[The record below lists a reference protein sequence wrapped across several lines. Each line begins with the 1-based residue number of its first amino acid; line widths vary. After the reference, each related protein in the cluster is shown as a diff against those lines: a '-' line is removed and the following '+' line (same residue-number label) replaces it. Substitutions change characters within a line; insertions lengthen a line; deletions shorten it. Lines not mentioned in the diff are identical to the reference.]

1 MMYKLDLIC
10 TIWMLATSPNLP
22 FSNNSNQQQEITRKL
37 FLTGQQK
44 INACSY
50 SYDVIAAAYEWDI
63 DPWKLFALIYVESTW
78 SLDAV
83 SIVGAC
89 GITQI
94 VPKWHRDKYPG
105 LTCEDLHNDPRNAIH
120 LAAAIISQH
129 YTRFDSYAR
138 AFEAYNAGPRRVI
151 KDAVPL
157 RTIEYRNKI
166 INLSI
171 FLRQTYQNMLRSN

>member
-1 MMYKLDLIC
+1 MYKLNLIC
-10 TIWMLATSPNLP
+10 TIWMLAGSPDLSYSDDS
-22 FSNNSNQQQEITRKL
+22 FNQERIDRKII
-37 FLTGQQK
+37 LTGQQK

-83 SIVGAC
+83 STVGAC

-105 LTCEDLHNDPRNAIH
+105 LTCTDLHNDPRTAIH
-120 LAAAIISQH
+120 LAAAIIKQH
-129 YTRFDSYAR
+129 HTRFNSYAR
-138 AFEAYNAGPRRVI
+138 AFEAYNAGPKRVLENN
-151 KDAVPL
+151 VPS

-166 INLSI
+166 INLSV
-171 FLRQTYQNMLRSN
+171 FLRQTYYHLSGE